1 MKKQLPDLKTDEE
14 AEEFVA
20 NSDLTEYDLSGLR
33 RMTFE
38 FEPKT
43 AQVNLRVPSTLLAS
57 VKDEA
62 AALGVPYTRFIRM
75 ALERAVAGARKSA
88 A

>member
-1 MKKQLPDLKTDEE
+1 MKKQLPSFKTDEE
-14 AEEFVA
+14 AEEWLA
-20 NSDLTEYDLSGLR
+20 TCDLTEYDLSGFR
-33 RMTFE
+33 KMTFE

-43 AQVNLRVPSTLLAS
+43 AQVNLRVPSTLLAA

-75 ALERAVAGARKSA
+75 ALEKAVSGGRKSA